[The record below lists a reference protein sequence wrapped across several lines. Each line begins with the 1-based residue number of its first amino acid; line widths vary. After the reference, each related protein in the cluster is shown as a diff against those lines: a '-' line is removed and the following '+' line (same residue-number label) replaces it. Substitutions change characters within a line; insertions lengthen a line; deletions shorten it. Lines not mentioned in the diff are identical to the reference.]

1 MQVGRKWKAK
11 KKQSHGLT
19 RNYTEKNKRNL
30 VPELVEG
37 PLRCWLLPT
46 IFFQSRTRKRRLLS
60 EPLRQAQGPFS
71 QRTNTM
77 WKPTLY
83 GISCLTSLKR
93 KRRNNVWI
101 VNMYLKNLRLRF
113 RLVKICNKKLCSLAQ
128 ERTVAHASDSER
140 CVFLP
145 WLCFSLFPCN
155 SVLIRGYAYASF
167 RVIPWQCLCS
177 V

>member
-30 VPELVEG
+30 VPELAEG

-60 EPLRQAQGPFS
+60 ETLRQAQGPFS

-77 WKPTLY
+77 WKPTLN

-101 VNMYLKNLRLRF
+101 VNMYLKNLCLRF
-113 RLVKICNKKLCSLAQ
+113 RLVKICNKKLCSPPQ
-128 ERTVAHASDSER
+128 ERTVAHASGSER
-140 CVFLP
+140 CVF
-145 WLCFSLFPCN
+145 WFRVFPCH
-155 SVLIRGYAYASF
+155 SVAILLLLS
-167 RVIPWQCLCS
+167 
-177 V
+177 